1 MKNGKP
7 LFEEKQ
13 YIGLNKPSLMLRM
26 VLAVFCFAVYYWNEK
41 QGRDIEILFITG
53 VAIIII
59 SLALL
64 FFVHL
69 RTRIYNKK
77 ILLSGSW
84 TTRKVEISIND
95 IAEMDLVPYS
105 KYIFDTPVYN
115 LHRNDTVH
123 FFTGGNQA
131 MKIRLRSG
139 LTYIIGTQ
147 NPAMFQMTMRGLLSP
162 VH

>member
-1 MKNGKP
+1 MSPVKP

-13 YIGLNKPSLMLRM
+13 YIGLNKTSLMLRM

-41 QGRDIEILFITG
+41 QGKDIEILFITG

-59 SLALL
+59 SLILL

-69 RTRIYNKK
+69 RTRIYSDK
-77 ILLSGSW
+77 IILSGSW
-84 TTRKVEISIND
+84 TSRKIEIKMKD
-95 IAEMDLVPYS
+95 ITDIDLVPYS

-115 LHRNDTVH
+115 LHKGDTIQ

-131 MKIRLRSG
+131 MKLVMHNGI
-139 LTYIIGTQ
+139 TYIIGTQ
-147 NPAMFQMTMRGLLSP
+147 NPAMFQTTLREVRLP

>member
-13 YIGLNKPSLMLRM
+13 YIGLNKASLMMRM

-41 QGRDIEILFITG
+41 QGKDIEILFITG
-53 VAIIII
+53 VAIILI

-69 RTRIYNKK
+69 KTRIYSDK
-77 ILLSGSW
+77 LVLSGSW
-84 TTRKVEISIND
+84 TSCRIDILIND
-95 IAEMDLVPYS
+95 IVEVDLVPYS

-115 LHRNDTVH
+115 LHRNDTIH

-131 MKIRLRSG
+131 MKLRLNND

-147 NPAMFQMTMRGLLSP
+147 NPAMFQRTLRGLLTP

>member
-7 LFEEKQ
+7 LFDEKQ
-13 YIGLNKPSLMLRM
+13 YIGLNKASLMLRM

-59 SLALL
+59 SIILL

-69 RTRIYNKK
+69 RTRIYHDRL
-77 ILLSGSW
+77 ILSGSW
-84 TTRKVEISIND
+84 TSRKIEIKMNQ
-95 IAEMDLVPYS
+95 IAEIDLVPYS

-115 LHRNDTVH
+115 LHRNSSVH

-131 MKIRLRSG
+131 MKLRLNDG
-139 LTYIIGTQ
+139 LSYIIGTQ
-147 NPAMFQMTMRGLLSP
+147 NPASFQMTMRRLLTP

>member
-7 LFEEKQ
+7 LFDERQ
-13 YIGLNKPSLMLRM
+13 YIGLNKSSLMLRM
-26 VLAVFCFAVYYWNEK
+26 VLAVFCFGVYYWNEK
-41 QGRDIEILFITG
+41 QGKDIEILFITG

-59 SLALL
+59 SIILL

-69 RTRIYNKK
+69 RTRIYSDK
-77 ILLSGSW
+77 IILSGAW
-84 TTRKVEISIND
+84 TSRRID
-95 IAEMDLVPYS
+95 IPVQDILEMDLVPYS

-115 LHRNDTVH
+115 LHKNDTVQ

-131 MKIRLRSG
+131 MKLKLNNG

-147 NPAMFQMTMRGLLSP
+147 NPASFQMTMRGLLSP